1 MLGRLH
7 SLSSSLPERVADDE
21 TSPVPGLFARQSGE
35 SAGGG
40 FRHQDCVNVGST
52 QSGKLDRA
60 LLCANEQPYP
70 GRNGLG
76 AVPDEGGRLAARAFK
91 RAQTRACGMRS
102 CRLKRKS
109 RGKSPRGKQAWRNPC
124 KVRAHKTRRQTGYR
138 QTRTNALR
146 ESAKKR
152 GI

>member
-21 TSPVPGLFARQSGE
+21 TRPVPGLFARQSGE

-76 AVPDEGGRLAARAFK
+76 AVPDEGGRSTATASKRRKQGRVGSEAA
-91 RAQTRACGMRS
+91 G
-102 CRLKRKS
+102 
-109 RGKSPRGKQAWRNPC
+109 
-124 KVRAHKTRRQTGYR
+124 
-138 QTRTNALR
+138 
-146 ESAKKR
+146 
-152 GI
+152 